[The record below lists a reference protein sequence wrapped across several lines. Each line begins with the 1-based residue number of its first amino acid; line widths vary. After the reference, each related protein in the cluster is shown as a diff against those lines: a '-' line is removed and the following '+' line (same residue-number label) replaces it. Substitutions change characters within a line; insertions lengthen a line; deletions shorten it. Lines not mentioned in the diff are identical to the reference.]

1 MLTFGN
7 MLAFLSPKRLVHWQS
22 IPITVEGCGQQ
33 VPKTPGLADPKGVV
47 AFTDHSLCQRS
58 KKNLQY
64 DHLPAELPL

>member
-1 MLTFGN
+1 MLTFGH

-22 IPITVEGCGQQ
+22 ILIKAEGCRQH
-33 VPKTPGLADPKGVV
+33 VPKTPSLTDPKRAV
-47 AFTDHSLCQRS
+47 AFIDHSLCQRS